1 MAKKKGMY
9 LGGGGSSPASYDP
22 DAYEEYD
29 GGGAF
34 AAGVRIVKCLL
45 VGVGSL
51 LGARSRSGMIT
62 SRPGRSWKSNQHRG
76 EPSVQTGHKL

>member
-34 AAGVRIVKCLL
+34 AAGVRIVREVL
-45 VGVGSL
+45 VGG
-51 LGARSRSGMIT
+51 GGFPA
-62 SRPGRSWKSNQHRG
+62 GREKQVWDDNKQTWK
-76 EPSVQTGHKL
+76 KLEE